1 MSTGSIRL
9 VYDHACERWLMCEGP
24 ADCGSMVSGQVD
36 RCTRK
41 LAEQVRGKA
50 SRQPF
55 FFGFLPWPE
64 SGIWN
69 KPFFPQTLGD
79 TVCRSKRKQTGTNR
93 FSKDEIQWVKT
104 NILIGPALP
113 MVSFISELVPTFRQ
127 TPGSNRRT
135 SPVFSVCPCQHAFKF
150 VNRVDQQVRKGS
162 DEKNNQG

>member
-24 ADCGSMVSGQVD
+24 ADCGSVVSGQVD

-50 SRQPF
+50 SRQHF

-69 KPFFPQTLGD
+69 KPFFPPDFGGYCLSQQKKANWNKQVFKGWD
-79 TVCRSKRKQTGTNR
+79 TMSENKHFNRPCSSHGVFHIWACAHLSSNTWLKQ
-93 FSKDEIQWVKT
+93 KDVPCIFCMS
-104 NILIGPALP
+104 LPAC
-113 MVSFISELVPTFRQ
+113 F
-127 TPGSNRRT
+127 
-135 SPVFSVCPCQHAFKF
+135 
-150 VNRVDQQVRKGS
+150 QVRK
-162 DEKNNQG
+162 